1 MLQSMTG
8 FGKENAV
15 VKDKKISVEVRS
27 LNSKGL
33 DLTIKLPNSLREL
46 ESEIRNTLSTKLDR
60 GKIDL
65 GIYVESEMGEMKME
79 INKDLANQYYDELK
93 NLNEKIGQSN
103 SDYLS
108 LILKQPNIVQHI
120 TEEVSSLELE
130 FIMKM
135 VSSACD
141 QLIEFRIKEGEK
153 LVQEFNFQLEQIK
166 DKIKEIEQVENERMQ
181 GVKSRIQK
189 GLEELE
195 ISNYDLNRF
204 EQEMIYYIEKLD
216 ISEEKMRLK
225 NHIEYFK
232 ETMELEKSGK
242 KLGFIAQEMGREIN
256 TLGSKSNHSGMQHMV
271 VEMKDCLEKI
281 KEQIANTL

>member
-15 VKDKKISVEVRS
+15 IKDKKISVEIRS

-33 DLTIKLPNSLREL
+33 DLTVKLPSSLREL
-46 ESEIRNTLSTKLDR
+46 ESEIRNIVSTELDR
-60 GKIDL
+60 GKIDV
-65 GIYVESEMGEMKME
+65 GVYVESEMGEMKME
-79 INKDLANQYYDELK
+79 INKDLANQYYHELK

-135 VSSACD
+135 VSSASD

-189 GLEELE
+189 GLKELE

-232 ETMELEKSGK
+232 ETMDLEKSGK

>member
-1 MLQSMTG
+1 MTG

-15 VKDKKISVEVRS
+15 IKDKKISVEIRS

-33 DLTIKLPNSLREL
+33 DLTVKLPSSLREL
-46 ESEIRNTLSTKLDR
+46 ESEIRNIVSTELDR
-60 GKIDL
+60 GKIDV
-65 GIYVESEMGEMKME
+65 GVYVESEMGEMKME
-79 INKDLANQYYDELK
+79 INKDLANQYYHELK

-135 VSSACD
+135 VSSASD

-189 GLEELE
+189 GLKELE

-232 ETMELEKSGK
+232 ETMDLEKSGK

>member
-15 VKDKKISVEVRS
+15 IKDKKISVEIRS

-33 DLTIKLPNSLREL
+33 DLTVKLPSSLREL
-46 ESEIRNTLSTKLDR
+46 ESEIRNIVSTELDR
-60 GKIDL
+60 GKIDV
-65 GIYVESEMGEMKME
+65 GVYVESEMGEMKME
-79 INKDLANQYYDELK
+79 INKDLANQYYHELK
-93 NLNEKIGQSN
+93 NLNEKIGQTN

-135 VSSACD
+135 VSSASD

-189 GLEELE
+189 GLKELE

-232 ETMELEKSGK
+232 ETMDLEKSGK